1 MPDLSL
7 VIKPVNQLKQKLIG
21 RIILCGFVDLP
32 ECEFKKYVAE
42 LEKDGLFKKLVDC
55 KVLRFKRF
63 LRTGWS
69 AEPLE
74 LAEKTVS
81 GKSSVDIMTLIETKG
96 KTVQLIKS
104 MGSEKFKEY
113 FLYNDRNLTFSQVA
127 QSCNLSEADV
137 KSIYT
142 LLDELEINAG
152 FHQIPDEGKMHY
164 TRIGA
169 IEKNNAGG
177 FVINYFSTQQA
188 KGRYDIDYQKLE
200 FLQKKESLSPE
211 EFKKVAGLVK
221 KLELVNICKTI
232 LWQIVDKIISVQ
244 NSYLCSGKYEDIVP
258 CTQKTIAVEIGI
270 TPSIICRLIQYKTII
285 LPWGE
290 EKKLKE
296 LLPHRKELIKSKLKD
311 IIDTQKELF
320 SDSQLKY
327 KLERDFNIVV
337 SRRSISQYRQELKLF
352 SSLRRN

>member
-7 VIKPVNQLKQKLIG
+7 VAKPVNQLEQKLVG
-21 RIILCGFVDLP
+21 RIMLSNFVGLP
-32 ECEFKKYVAE
+32 EEEFRKSVAE
-42 LEKDGLFKKLVDC
+42 LEKDSLFKRLVDC

-69 AEPLE
+69 ADALE

-81 GKSSVDIMTLIETKG
+81 GKSSVDVMTLIETKG

-104 MGSEKFKEY
+104 MGAEKFKEY

-127 QSCNLSEADV
+127 QSCNLTAADV

-142 LLDELEINAG
+142 LLNDLEINAE
-152 FHQIPDEGKMHY
+152 FHQVPEEGKIHY
-164 TRIGA
+164 TRIGS
-169 IEKNNAGG
+169 IEKNRAGD
-177 FVINYFSTQQA
+177 FTVNYFSAQAA
-188 KGRYDIDYQKLE
+188 KGRYDIDYQELE
-200 FLQKKESLSPE
+200 FLRKKEPHSPI
-211 EFKKVAGLVK
+211 EFGKIDSLVK
-221 KLELVNICKTI
+221 KLELVNIRKTI

-244 NSYLCSGKYEDIVP
+244 NSYLCSGKYDDLVP
-258 CTQKTIAVEIGI
+258 CTQKTIAAEIGI
-270 TPSIICRLIQYKTII
+270 NPSIICRLIQYKTVI

-311 IIDTQKELF
+311 IIDTGKESF
-320 SDSQLKY
+320 SDSQLKH
-327 KLERDFNIVV
+327 KLERDFNMVV
-337 SRRSISQYRQELKLF
+337 SRRSVSQYRQELKL
-352 SSLRRN
+352 SGSLRRN